1 MTEEIT
7 FALDIGTRT
16 IIGLLVK
23 KEKKEYKIINSAVS
37 EHQTRAMLDG
47 QIHNVAEVAAEV
59 RKVQEDLENKS
70 GITLNK
76 AAVAAAGRA
85 LKTVSESS
93 EIDLGKSRYIKN
105 GDVNRLEILAIQAA
119 QKSLKR
125 SDKKEDF
132 NLNYHFVG
140 YSVSSYYL
148 DNMEIGSLVGQRG
161 KNLRVDLV
169 ATFLPR
175 VVIDSLLSVISRVGL
190 EIDHLTLEPIAA
202 SQVVIPESMSSFNL
216 ALVDIGAGTSD
227 IAVTKSGSI
236 IGYDMVPTA
245 GDEITEKI
253 SEEFLIDYN
262 SAEKI
267 KCSYSESEILKSRTI
282 LGEEIEIR
290 REDIKKA
297 VEPELDDLT
306 QSIAASIL
314 KINKTPPQAVI
325 FIGGGSLTPEL
336 KNKFAEKIDLIESR
350 IGIRQKDD
358 LDNVV
363 GEIDNINSAQTLTPI
378 GIAVTARETKNRA
391 VFIDVSVNNEP
402 INLLSISKPTVA
414 DALLAADIDIEK
426 LAASPGMGLTCTVN
440 GKMKVIKGEFGH
452 SGKLLINDKE
462 AEFDTELNA
471 GDSIICEP
479 AKPGRNAEALVK
491 DVIPEKDIVNYNL
504 YLNGSKNRVGTEI
517 YQNNKLL
524 SPDSS
529 LIDGSEINYT
539 VPRTIRDV
547 LSQILEIPG
556 KKLDNKKFSFCF
568 NGKKEEI
575 TDSFYIIKEN
585 GREIDPDRKM
595 EDNLYLE
602 IEEKN
607 TLGLTAAEFLKS
619 KGHKNINFVFNGSRL
634 NIPDKIWNLSVNGE
648 EKDLHYKIKEGDQ
661 IESESK
667 PLKIRGVFEYINYNI
682 SKSMQENL
690 IIEINGS
697 KADLSAQ
704 ITEGD
709 KLYIAPD
716 KK

>member
-23 KEKKEYKIINSAVS
+23 KEGKKYKIINSAVS

-47 QIHNVAEVAAEV
+47 QIHNVADVAAEV
-59 RKVQEDLENKS
+59 KKVKEELEAKS

-85 LKTVSESS
+85 LKTVSESA
-93 EIDLGKSRYIKN
+93 EIDLEKSRYIKN

-119 QKSLKR
+119 QNRLKK
-125 SDKKEDF
+125 SDKKENF
-132 NLNYHFVG
+132 YLNYHFVG
-140 YSVSSYYL
+140 YTVSSYYL

-175 VVIDSLLSVISRVGL
+175 VVIDSLLSVISSVGL
-190 EIDHLTLEPIAA
+190 EVDHITLEPIAA
-202 SQVVIPESMSSFNL
+202 SQVVIPESMRGFNL

-227 IAVTKSGSI
+227 IAVTKGGSI

-253 SEEFLIDYN
+253 SEKFLIDYN

-267 KCSYSESEILKSRTI
+267 KCSYGENEILKSRTI
-282 LGEEIEIR
+282 LGDEIEIT

-306 QSIAASIL
+306 HAVAASIL

-350 IGIRQKDD
+350 IGIRHKDD
-358 LDNVV
+358 LDNVA

-391 VFIDVSVNNEP
+391 VFIDVSVNNEAV
-402 INLLSISKPTVA
+402 NLLSISKPTVA
-414 DALLAADIDIEK
+414 DALLAADIDIGK
-426 LAASPGMGLTCTVN
+426 LTASPGMGLTCTVN
-440 GKMKVIKGEFGH
+440 GKMKVIKGELGQP
-452 SGKLLINDKE
+452 GELLLNDKK
-462 AEFDTELNA
+462 AELDTELSS
-471 GDSIICEP
+471 GDNIIFEP
-479 AKPGRNAEALVK
+479 AKPGKNAEALIK
-491 DVIPEKDIVNYNL
+491 DVIPEKDIVDYNL
-504 YLNGSKNRVGTEI
+504 YLNGSKNRVGTKI

-524 SPDSS
+524 SPDSI
-529 LIDGSEINYT
+529 LKDGSEINYT
-539 VPRTIRDV
+539 VPRTIRDG
-547 LSQILEIPG
+547 LSQILEIPS
-556 KKLDNKKFSFCF
+556 KKLDNKKFSFYF
-568 NGKKEEI
+568 NGKKEKI
-575 TDSFYIIKEN
+575 TDSLYIIKEN
-585 GREIDPDRKM
+585 GREVNPDRKL
-595 EDNLYLE
+595 ENNLYLE

-607 TLGLTAAEFLKS
+607 TPGLTAAEFLKS
-619 KGHKNINFVFNGSRL
+619 KGHKNINFVFNGSSL
-634 NIPDKIWNLSVNGE
+634 NIPDKIWKLTVNGE
-648 EKDLHYKIKEGDQ
+648 EKDLNYKIKEGDQ
-661 IESESK
+661 IEAESK
-667 PLKIRGVFEYINYNI
+667 PLQVRGVFEYINYNI
-682 SKSMQENL
+682 SKSMLDSL